1 MCKMRVLRLV
11 AFRRFHMP
19 REGASQSRSLAEPL
33 INGRSQEEDSQAIFN
48 FARSCLVHPEIA
60 RVELRRS
67 WAGFNG
73 WAAVPS
79 TEEGEYRKEFLLFGV
94 LHGLLGFARD
104 HLWRES
110 FPHTWGILGSEV
122 AKQRGLRLFHDYLAH
137 VTFVGLASSA
147 LDLGFCVPSWGTPK
161 PKDDEPSV
169 QLSGRGCRG
178 CFGIECFGPEL
189 CQID

>member
-1 MCKMRVLRLV
+1 
-11 AFRRFHMP
+11 MP

-79 TEEGEYRKEFLLFGV
+79 TEEGEYRKEFLLFGL

-104 HLWRES
+104 LLWRES

-122 AKQRGLRLFHDYLAH
+122 AKQRGLRLFHDYLKHRGWEVDGAH
-137 VTFVGLASSA
+137 TAVDKPFLTFDWHMSLSSGLASSA

-169 QLSGRGCRG
+169 QLSWQGLSRLLR
-178 CFGIECFGPEL
+178 
-189 CQID
+189 D

>member
-79 TEEGEYRKEFLLFGV
+79 TEEGEYRKEFLLFGLLACWV
-94 LHGLLGFARD
+94 LHETFCGEKASHTPGEFWEAKWQSSVGLGFFMTTSNTGA
-104 HLWRES
+104 
-110 FPHTWGILGSEV
+110 G
-122 AKQRGLRLFHDYLAH
+122 K
-137 VTFVGLASSA
+137 
-147 LDLGFCVPSWGTPK
+147 
-161 PKDDEPSV
+161 
-169 QLSGRGCRG
+169 
-178 CFGIECFGPEL
+178 
-189 CQID
+189 